1 MEVIRLIKRNL
12 LSNHVDEIIGEYY
25 AAKGY
30 SVQSIDRQENGQLIV
45 VTQRVKEE
53 REPEKVD
60 LAFDFIHKRPHRK
73 KYLA

>member
-1 MEVIRLIKRNL
+1 MEVIRVIKRNL

-30 SVQSIDRQENGQLIV
+30 SVHSIEHQENGQLIV
-45 VTQRVKEE
+45 VTERVAEEKE
-53 REPEKVD
+53 PAKVD
-60 LAFDFIHKRPHRK
+60 IAFDFVHRRSHRK

>member
-1 MEVIRLIKRNL
+1 MIKTNL
-12 LSNHVDEIIGEYY
+12 HSNHVDEIIGEYY

-45 VTQRVKEE
+45 VAQRVTEE
-53 REPEKVD
+53 MEPKKVD

-73 KYLA
+73 RYLA

>member
-1 MEVIRLIKRNL
+1 MIKRNL

-30 SVQSIDRQENGQLIV
+30 SVHSIDRQENGQLIV
-45 VTQRVKEE
+45 VTERVAEE
-53 REPEKVD
+53 MKPKKVD

>member
-1 MEVIRLIKRNL
+1 MIKRNL

-45 VTQRVKEE
+45 VTQRVTEE
-53 REPEKVD
+53 RKPEKVD

>member
-1 MEVIRLIKRNL
+1 MLVIKRNL
-12 LSNHVDEIIGEYY
+12 PSNHVDEIIGEYY
-25 AAKGY
+25 ATKGY

-45 VTQRVKEE
+45 VTQRVTEE

>member
-1 MEVIRLIKRNL
+1 MIKTNL
-12 LSNHVDEIIGEYY
+12 HSNHVDEIIGEYY

-45 VTQRVKEE
+45 VAQRETEE
-53 REPEKVD
+53 MKPEKVD

>member
-1 MEVIRLIKRNL
+1 MIKTNL
-12 LSNHVDEIIGEYY
+12 HSSHVDEIIREYY

-45 VTQRVKEE
+45 VTQRVTEE

>member
-1 MEVIRLIKRNL
+1 MLVIKRNL
-12 LSNHVDEIIGEYY
+12 HSNHVDEIIGEYY

-45 VTQRVKEE
+45 VAQRETEE
-53 REPEKVD
+53 MKPKKVD

>member
-1 MEVIRLIKRNL
+1 MIKANL
-12 LSNHVDEIIGEYY
+12 HSNHVDEIIGEYY

-45 VTQRVKEE
+45 VAQRETEE
-53 REPEKVD
+53 MKPKKVD

>member
-1 MEVIRLIKRNL
+1 MIKTNL
-12 LSNHVDEIIGEYY
+12 HSNHVDEIIGEYY

-45 VTQRVKEE
+45 VAQRETGEMK
-53 REPEKVD
+53 PKKVD

>member
-1 MEVIRLIKRNL
+1 MIKRNL

-30 SVQSIDRQENGQLIV
+30 SVQSIDHQENGQLIV
-45 VTQRVKEE
+45 VAERVAKERDSE
-53 REPEKVD
+53 EVG

>member
-1 MEVIRLIKRNL
+1 MIKRNL
-12 LSNHVDEIIGEYY
+12 LSNQVDEIIGEYY

-45 VTQRVKEE
+45 VTQRVTEE

>member
-1 MEVIRLIKRNL
+1 MIKSNL

-45 VTQRVKEE
+45 VTQRVTEE

>member
-1 MEVIRLIKRNL
+1 MLVIKRNL

-45 VTQRVKEE
+45 VTERAVEEKE
-53 REPEKVD
+53 PAKVD
-60 LAFDFIHKRPHRK
+60 IAFDFVHKRPHRK

>member
-1 MEVIRLIKRNL
+1 MVIKRNL

-45 VTQRVKEE
+45 VTQRVTEE

-60 LAFDFIHKRPHRK
+60 LAFDFIHKRPHKR

>member
-1 MEVIRLIKRNL
+1 MMKMNL
-12 LSNHVDEIIGEYY
+12 LSNQVDEIIGEYY

-45 VTQRVKEE
+45 VTQRVTEE
-53 REPEKVD
+53 RESEKVD

-73 KYLA
+73 RYLA

>member
-1 MEVIRLIKRNL
+1 MIKRNL

-45 VTQRVKEE
+45 VMQRVTEE
-53 REPEKVD
+53 REPEKVN
-60 LAFDFIHKRPHRK
+60 LAFDFIHKRPYRK

>member
-1 MEVIRLIKRNL
+1 MMIKRNL

-45 VTQRVKEE
+45 VTQRVTEE

>member
-1 MEVIRLIKRNL
+1 MMIKRNL

-45 VTQRVKEE
+45 VTQRVTEE
-53 REPEKVD
+53 REPAKVD
-60 LAFDFIHKRPHRK
+60 IAFDFVHRRPHKK

>member
-1 MEVIRLIKRNL
+1 MKMNL
-12 LSNHVDEIIGEYY
+12 LSNQVDEIIGEYY

-45 VTQRVKEE
+45 VTQRVTEK

-60 LAFDFIHKRPHRK
+60 LAFNFIHKRPHRK

>member
-1 MEVIRLIKRNL
+1 MIKVNL
-12 LSNHVDEIIGEYY
+12 HSNHVDEIIGEYY

-45 VTQRVKEE
+45 VTERVAEVKE
-53 REPEKVD
+53 PTKVKVD
-60 LAFDFIHKRPHRK
+60 IAFDFVHRRRHKK

>member
-1 MEVIRLIKRNL
+1 MIKRNL

>member
-1 MEVIRLIKRNL
+1 MMKMNL
-12 LSNHVDEIIGEYY
+12 LSNQVDEIIGEYY

-45 VTQRVKEE
+45 VTQRVTEE

-73 KYLA
+73 RYLA

>member
-1 MEVIRLIKRNL
+1 MLVIKRNL

-45 VTQRVKEE
+45 VTQRVTEE

-60 LAFDFIHKRPHRK
+60 LAFDFIHKRPHKR

>member
-1 MEVIRLIKRNL
+1 MIKRNL
-12 LSNHVDEIIGEYY
+12 LSNHVDEIIGDYY

-53 REPEKVD
+53 RELEEVD

>member
-1 MEVIRLIKRNL
+1 MVKRNL
-12 LSNHVDEIIGEYY
+12 LSKHVDEIIGEYY

-30 SVQSIDRQENGQLIV
+30 SVQSIERQENGQLIV
-45 VTQRVKEE
+45 VTQRVTEE

-73 KYLA
+73 RYLA

>member
-1 MEVIRLIKRNL
+1 MIKTNL
-12 LSNHVDEIIGEYY
+12 PSNHVDEIIGEYY

-45 VTQRVKEE
+45 VTQRVTEE

-73 KYLA
+73 RYLA

>member
-1 MEVIRLIKRNL
+1 MIKTNL
-12 LSNHVDEIIGEYY
+12 HSNHVDEIIGEYY

-53 REPEKVD
+53 REPEEVD
-60 LAFDFIHKRPHRK
+60 LAFDFIHKRRHRK
-73 KYLA
+73 KRLA